1 LNRDG
6 TRGAAPSS
14 GSKMRG
20 SPTEDFVDAGVVFD
34 VRAFCPQ
41 LKDTSRDALKDVD
54 EVTLH
59 NLDTG
64 REATHELGEQLP
76 RLERL
81 RFRQS
86 KLCSFRDLGCDLL
99 NLRVLHAARCGV
111 SDFDGVAALPAL
123 EELYLSFNDVE
134 DCTALAF
141 QENLMVLDLESNRIA
156 DVAQIGELS
165 TCDKLSCLTLLGCP
179 IASSKDY
186 RDSIAM
192 ALPSL
197 EVLDDNKLNES
208 DGDVVESTEEA
219 ALDEFIRQETELTAY
234 SIKAN
239 AGSIH
244 SPSHPCWAELRA
256 LRQGAMPSEA
266 SSLTHGGRGALNG
279 RLRPQKK
286 EQDPEEAALA
296 KLRSR
301 AAQSPPSKPKPFL
314 ASPSP
319 TTKSGFRVLA
329 PPGKPLASPAS
340 PVVASPVASPVA
352 APVAV
357 RASPAKPKLDP
368 NVVLRPAIASRASP
382 RTDLVRELLGSPQVH
397 RADAPLTSA
406 QKTTLKR
413 RTRPKK
419 KLHHAVSTFEL
430 AKRSA
435 AKSAF
440 ADPATREVT

>member
-1 LNRDG
+1 
-6 TRGAAPSS
+6 
-14 GSKMRG
+14 
-20 SPTEDFVDAGVVFD
+20 
-34 VRAFCPQ
+34 
-41 LKDTSRDALKDVD
+41 
-54 EVTLH
+54 
-59 NLDTG
+59 
-64 REATHELGEQLP
+64 
-76 RLERL
+76 
-81 RFRQS
+81 
-86 KLCSFRDLGCDLL
+86 
-99 NLRVLHAARCGV
+99 
-111 SDFDGVAALPAL
+111 
-123 EELYLSFNDVE
+123 
-134 DCTALAF
+134 
-141 QENLMVLDLESNRIA
+141 MVLDLESNRIA
-156 DVAQIGELS
+156 DVAQLDALS

-179 IASSKDY
+179 IASTKDY

-208 DGDVVESTEEA
+208 DGDVVENTEEA

-256 LRQGAMPSEA
+256 LRQGATQSSEA

-319 TTKSGFRVLA
+319 QKSGFRVLA
-329 PPGKPLASPAS
+329 PPGKPLAAAPAS
-340 PVVASPVASPVA
+340 PV
-352 APVAV
+352 
-357 RASPAKPKLDP
+357 KPKLDP

>member
-1 LNRDG
+1 MR
-6 TRGAAPSS
+6 RRRRREIAPQ
-14 GSKMRG
+14 
-20 SPTEDFVDAGVVFD
+20 VLD
-34 VRAFCPQ
+34 VIYRPPLAPPHRTGPV
-41 LKDTSRDALKDVD
+41 L
-54 EVTLH
+54 
-59 NLDTG
+59 G
-64 REATHELGEQLP
+64 REGPRGEHIVQALEDP
-76 RLERL
+76 RHGPQDVLRERL
-81 RFRQS
+81 PA
-86 KLCSFRDLGCDLL
+86 CVVPG
-99 NLRVLHAARCGV
+99 RVGSGRR
-111 SDFDGVAALPAL
+111 VA
-123 EELYLSFNDVE
+123 EEGIPHLFAPRTFE
-134 DCTALAF
+134 AGTI
-141 QENLMVLDLESNRIA
+141 QEGLD
-156 DVAQIGELS
+156 
-165 TCDKLSCLTLLGCP
+165 
-179 IASSKDY
+179 
-186 RDSIAM
+186 
-192 ALPSL
+192 
-197 EVLDDNKLNES
+197 

-256 LRQGAMPSEA
+256 LRQGATQSSEA

-329 PPGKPLASPAS
+329 PPGKPLTPAS
-340 PVVASPVASPVA
+340 PSVEVASPVASPVRAAATPVA
-352 APVAV
+352 APVAR
-357 RASPAKPKLDP
+357 RASPVKPKLDP

>member
-1 LNRDG
+1 
-6 TRGAAPSS
+6 
-14 GSKMRG
+14 MRG
-20 SPTEDFVDAGVVFD
+20 SPTEEFVETGVVFD

-141 QENLMVLDLESNRIA
+141 QYNLMVLDLESNRIA
-156 DVAQIGELS
+156 DVAQLDALS

-179 IASSKDY
+179 IASTKDY
-186 RDSIAM
+186 RDAVAM

-208 DGDVVESTEEA
+208 DGDVVESNEEA

-256 LRQGAMPSEA
+256 LRQGATQSSEA

-301 AAQSPPSKPKPFL
+301 AAQSPPKQPKPFL

-329 PPGKPLASPAS
+329 PPGKPLAAAPASPAS
-340 PVVASPVASPVA
+340 PALAAPVA
-352 APVAV
+352 APVATPVAV
-357 RASPAKPKLDP
+357 RASPVKPKLDP
-368 NVVLRPAIASRASP
+368 NVVLRPTITSRASP
-382 RTDLVRELLGSPQVH
+382 RTDLVRELLGSPSVPT
-397 RADAPLTSA
+397 AKAVAEAPLTSA

>member
-1 LNRDG
+1 
-6 TRGAAPSS
+6 
-14 GSKMRG
+14 
-20 SPTEDFVDAGVVFD
+20 
-34 VRAFCPQ
+34 
-41 LKDTSRDALKDVD
+41 
-54 EVTLH
+54 
-59 NLDTG
+59 
-64 REATHELGEQLP
+64 
-76 RLERL
+76 
-81 RFRQS
+81 
-86 KLCSFRDLGCDLL
+86 
-99 NLRVLHAARCGV
+99 
-111 SDFDGVAALPAL
+111 
-123 EELYLSFNDVE
+123 
-134 DCTALAF
+134 
-141 QENLMVLDLESNRIA
+141 
-156 DVAQIGELS
+156 
-165 TCDKLSCLTLLGCP
+165 
-179 IASSKDY
+179 
-186 RDSIAM
+186 M

-208 DGDVVESTEEA
+208 DGDVVENTEEA

-256 LRQGAMPSEA
+256 LRQGATQSSEA

-329 PPGKPLASPAS
+329 PPGKPLASPA
-340 PVVASPVASPVA
+340 PASPVATPVA

-357 RASPAKPKLDP
+357 RASPVKPKLDP

-382 RTDLVRELLGSPQVH
+382 RTDLVRELLGSPSVPT
-397 RADAPLTSA
+397 AKAVAEAPLTSA

>member
-1 LNRDG
+1 
-6 TRGAAPSS
+6 
-14 GSKMRG
+14 MRG
-20 SPTEDFVDAGVVFD
+20 SPTEEFVDAGVVFD

-54 EVTLH
+54 EVTLV

-111 SDFDGVAALPAL
+111 SDIDGVAALPAL

-156 DVAQIGELS
+156 DVAQLDALS

-179 IASSKDY
+179 IASTKDY

-208 DGDVVESTEEA
+208 DGDVVENTEEA

-256 LRQGAMPSEA
+256 LRQGATQSSEA

-319 TTKSGFRVLA
+319 QKSGFRVLA
-329 PPGKPLASPAS
+329 PPGKPLAAAPAS
-340 PVVASPVASPVA
+340 PV
-352 APVAV
+352 AV
-357 RASPAKPKLDP
+357 DFKQ
-368 NVVLRPAIASRASP
+368 LRPH
-382 RTDLVRELLGSPQVH
+382 E
-397 RADAPLTSA
+397 TSV
-406 QKTTLKR
+406 LI
-413 RTRPKK
+413 
-419 KLHHAVSTFEL
+419 
-430 AKRSA
+430 
-435 AKSAF
+435 
-440 ADPATREVT
+440 EV

>member
-1 LNRDG
+1 
-6 TRGAAPSS
+6 
-14 GSKMRG
+14 MRG
-20 SPTEDFVDAGVVFD
+20 SPTEEFVDAGVVFD

-59 NLDTG
+59 NLDTA

-156 DVAQIGELS
+156 DVAQLDALS

-179 IASSKDY
+179 IASTKDY

-192 ALPSL
+192 ALPAL

-208 DGDVVESTEEA
+208 
-219 ALDEFIRQETELTAY
+219 DEFIRQETELTAY

-256 LRQGAMPSEA
+256 LRQGATQSSEA

-340 PVVASPVASPVA
+340 PVVASPVASPVRAAATPVA

-357 RASPAKPKLDP
+357 RASPVKPKLDP

-382 RTDLVRELLGSPQVH
+382 RTDLVRELLGSPSVPT
-397 RADAPLTSA
+397 AKAVAEAPLTSA

>member
-1 LNRDG
+1 
-6 TRGAAPSS
+6 
-14 GSKMRG
+14 MRG

-179 IASSKDY
+179 IASTKDY

-208 DGDVVESTEEA
+208 DGDVPESTEEA

-256 LRQGAMPSEA
+256 LRQGATQSSEA

-329 PPGKPLASPAS
+329 PPGKPLTPAS
-340 PVVASPVASPVA
+340 PSVEVASPVASPVRAAATPVA
-352 APVAV
+352 APVAR
-357 RASPAKPKLDP
+357 RASPVKPKLDP

-382 RTDLVRELLGSPQVH
+382 RTDLVRELLGSPSVPT
-397 RADAPLTSA
+397 AKAVAEAPLTSA

>member
-1 LNRDG
+1 
-6 TRGAAPSS
+6 
-14 GSKMRG
+14 
-20 SPTEDFVDAGVVFD
+20 
-34 VRAFCPQ
+34 
-41 LKDTSRDALKDVD
+41 
-54 EVTLH
+54 
-59 NLDTG
+59 
-64 REATHELGEQLP
+64 
-76 RLERL
+76 
-81 RFRQS
+81 
-86 KLCSFRDLGCDLL
+86 
-99 NLRVLHAARCGV
+99 
-111 SDFDGVAALPAL
+111 
-123 EELYLSFNDVE
+123 
-134 DCTALAF
+134 
-141 QENLMVLDLESNRIA
+141 
-156 DVAQIGELS
+156 
-165 TCDKLSCLTLLGCP
+165 
-179 IASSKDY
+179 
-186 RDSIAM
+186 M

-208 DGDVVESTEEA
+208 DGDVVESNEEA

-256 LRQGAMPSEA
+256 LRQGATQSSEA

-319 TTKSGFRVLA
+319 QKSGFRVLA
-329 PPGKPLASPAS
+329 PPGKPLAAAPAS
-340 PVVASPVASPVA
+340 PVVAPVATPVA

-357 RASPAKPKLDP
+357 RASPVKPKLDP

>member
-1 LNRDG
+1 
-6 TRGAAPSS
+6 
-14 GSKMRG
+14 M
-20 SPTEDFVDAGVVFD
+20 DAGVVFD

-156 DVAQIGELS
+156 DVAQLDALS

-179 IASSKDY
+179 IASTKDY

-256 LRQGAMPSEA
+256 LRQGATQSSEA

-340 PVVASPVASPVA
+340 PVVASPVASPVRAAATPVA

-357 RASPAKPKLDP
+357 RASPVKPKLDP

-382 RTDLVRELLGSPQVH
+382 RTDLVRELLGSPSVPT
-397 RADAPLTSA
+397 AKAVAEAPLTSA